1 MDTKTRIY
9 LDSSLSA
16 QERADDLLRRM
27 SIEEKMGQIVGYM
40 PDKGSIEKLE
50 QDYPQGA
57 GEVVMLFA
65 GELENKESVVD
76 KVTRIQDKIM
86 ELSDHGIPAIFHLE
100 TLAGAL
106 LPEATS
112 FPPGIGQA
120 STWNPALQKE
130 LAKVISNQARAVGV
144 SHAFAPVLDIAR
156 DPRFGRLGETYG
168 EDPALAAA
176 MGTAYVS
183 GLQND
188 GNLKEG
194 VLACAKHFVGY
205 HMTQG
210 GIHAAATP
218 IPPRMLR
225 EVYAKPFQAAITL
238 ANMKSI
244 MNTYS
249 SIDGEPV
256 VGSHKYL
263 TEFLRKEMGFN
274 GMIVSDYTSI
284 AELYTRHMVAET
296 RTDAGEWSLKAG
308 MDVELPSKDC
318 YNDELMQRIRD
329 GKVDMEILDQAV
341 RRVLIA
347 KFELGLFENPYP
359 MPSDAVER
367 IYTDPKN
374 KETSLEAARQSI
386 VLLNN
391 NGVLPL
397 QRNTQKKIAV
407 IGHHAASTRSLFGGY
422 SYTSLFDAML
432 NVGNTMAGVDFEG
445 ISNLGASEF
454 GVAKNHYTYPGSIVQ
469 VESAKTEELVRKHYP
484 TCNNLLEQIILE
496 CPNAEVTYAYGYA
509 YAGNDTSMHDEA
521 LAVAAQADVAI
532 LTLGGKYGWGMFCTT
547 GEGIDATN
555 IGLPECQE
563 SFIRKLAA
571 LKKPTVAVHFDG
583 RPISSDMADQHI
595 DAILEAWN
603 PGQYGAKAVTDIL
616 FGDYNP
622 AGRLPVSVAYNAGQV
637 PLFYN
642 HDHGSS
648 YHVGTANEY
657 TSYLDCPREP
667 RYYFGHGLSYTSF
680 GYSNM
685 TVSKEAYEP
694 TEQVIVTIDITNT
707 GEAFGE
713 EVVQLYIRDKYASIV
728 RPVQE
733 LAGFVRVPLQPNEKG
748 TVQFRM
754 DLSQI
759 AFLDASMKWKIEAG
773 EIEVMVGASSHDIR
787 AKGSFR
793 ICSDLY
799 IDGRARGFYASTSI
813 QS

>member
-1 MDTKTRIY
+1 MDTKTHFY

-86 ELSDHGIPAIFHLE
+86 ALSDHGIPAIFHLE

-130 LAKVISNQARAVGV
+130 LAKVIRNQARAVGV

-156 DPRFGRLGETYG
+156 DPRFGRQGETYG

-263 TEFLRKEMGFN
+263 TEFLRMEMGFD

-284 AELYTRHMVAET
+284 AELQTRHMVAET
-296 RTDAGEWSLKAG
+296 RTDAGELSLKAG

-318 YNDELMQRIRD
+318 FNDELMQRMRD

-359 MPSDAVER
+359 MSSDAVER
-367 IYTDPKN
+367 IYADPN
-374 KETSLEAARQSI
+374 NNEISLEAARQSI
-386 VLLNN
+386 VLLKN

-397 QRNTQKKIAV
+397 QKNPKKKIAV

-432 NVGNTMAGVDFEG
+432 NVGNTMAGVDFEE

-484 TCNNLLEQIILE
+484 TCTHLLEQMILE

-521 LAVAAQADVAI
+521 LAVAAQADVVL
-532 LTLGGKYGWGMFCTT
+532 LTLGGKHGWGMFCTT
-547 GEGIDATN
+547 GEGIDSTN

-571 LKKPTVAVHFDG
+571 LKKPAVAVHFDG
-583 RPISSDMADQHI
+583 RPISSDAADQHL
-595 DAILEAWN
+595 DAIIEAWN

-648 YHVGTANEY
+648 YHVGTINEY

-685 TVSKEAYEP
+685 TVSKEAYGP

-707 GEAFGE
+707 GEVFGE
-713 EVVQLYIRDKYASIV
+713 EVVQLYIRDKYASMV

-733 LAGFVRVPLQPNEKG
+733 LAGFVRVPLQPNETR

-793 ICSDLY
+793 ICSDLF
-799 IDGRARGFYASTSI
+799 IDGSTRGFYASASI